1 MHSGAA
7 FEPPNACLK
16 FLWRPPVQRYILRR
30 LLLMIPTL
38 LGVTFVVFV
47 MVRAVPG
54 DVIDQILGDYGAG
67 DTATKEALRKE
78 YSLDG
83 NIVTQYV
90 RWMGDVVQLD
100 FGKSVISNRTV
111 MSELRHRLPVTM
123 ELGLLAVL
131 FSLAIAL
138 PIGILSAIRQD
149 SIADYA
155 SRSLAISL
163 LAVPGFWVGL
173 MLITMAGRYFTWGV
187 PPKNYINFVDIPIG
201 NLKMMAMPS
210 MILGAAL
217 SGSVMRFTRSAMLE
231 VLRQDY
237 VRTAWSKGLR
247 ERVIITRHVMRN
259 ALIPVVTVVGLQLP
273 ILVGGTVII
282 EQVYSIP
289 GMGRYYIS
297 SVNQLDYPVI
307 QAINVIVALVVVFAN
322 LGVDL
327 LYSVLDPR
335 IRYS

>member
-1 MHSGAA
+1 M
-7 FEPPNACLK
+7 
-16 FLWRPPVQRYILRR
+16 QRYIARR

-54 DVIDQILGDYGAG
+54 DVVDQILGDFGAG
-67 DTATKEALRKE
+67 DKETKEALREE
-78 YSLDG
+78 YQLNG
-83 NIVTQYV
+83 NIAEQYV
-90 RWMGDVVQLD
+90 RWIGHVVQFD
-100 FGKSVISNRTV
+100 FGKSIQSDRPV
-111 MSELRHRLPVTM
+111 MGELKHYLPVTL
-123 ELGLLAVL
+123 ELSVMAIF
-131 FSLAIAL
+131 FSLLIAI
-138 PIGILSAIRQD
+138 PVGIVSAIRQD
-149 SIADYA
+149 SWADYVG
-155 SRSLAISL
+155 RSFAIGL

-187 PPKNYINFVDIPIG
+187 PPKNYIHFTDDPIG
-201 NLKMMAMPS
+201 NIRMLAMPS
-210 MILGAAL
+210 IILGAGL
-217 SGSVMRFTRSAMLE
+217 SGGVMRFTRSAMLE

-282 EQVYSIP
+282 ETVYSIP
-289 GMGRYYIS
+289 GMGRFYVTAVS
-297 SVNQLDYPVI
+297 GQDYPVI
-307 QAINVIVALVVVFAN
+307 QAINVLVALVVVFAN

-327 LYSVLDPR
+327 IYSVLDPR

>member
-1 MHSGAA
+1 M
-7 FEPPNACLK
+7 
-16 FLWRPPVQRYILRR
+16 QRYILRR
-30 LLLMIPTL
+30 LLLMIPPL

-47 MVRAVPG
+47 IVRAVPG
-54 DVIDQILGDYGAG
+54 DVIDQILGDFGAG
-67 DTATKEALRKE
+67 DRETKEALLKE

-83 NIVTQYV
+83 NIAVQYV
-90 RWMGDVVQLD
+90 RWLGDLATFD
-100 FGKSVISNRTV
+100 FGKSIISNRTV
-111 MSELRHRLPVTM
+111 VSELQNRLPVTL
-123 ELGLLAVL
+123 ELSILAIIC
-131 FSLAIAL
+131 SLTIAL
-138 PIGILSAIRQD
+138 PIGIISAIRQD
-149 SIADYA
+149 TIIDYVC
-155 SRSLAISL
+155 RSLAISL

-173 MLITMAGRYFTWGV
+173 MLITMAGKYFTWGV
-187 PPKNYINFVDIPIG
+187 PPKNYIEFTADPIG
-201 NLKMMAMPS
+201 NIRMLAMPAI
-210 MILGAAL
+210 ILGAGL
-217 SGSVMRFTRSAMLE
+217 SGGVMRFTRSTMLE

-282 EQVYSIP
+282 ETVYSIP
-289 GMGRYYIS
+289 GMGRYYVA
-297 SVNQLDYPVI
+297 SVNPLDYPVI

-327 LYSVLDPR
+327 IYSVLDPR

>member
-1 MHSGAA
+1 
-7 FEPPNACLK
+7 
-16 FLWRPPVQRYILRR
+16 VQRYIFRR
-30 LLLMIPTL
+30 LLLMVPTL
-38 LGVTFVVFV
+38 IGVTFVVFL

-67 DTATKEALRKE
+67 DAETKEALRKE

-83 NIVTQYV
+83 NIVSQYV
-90 RWMGDVVQLD
+90 RWMGNVVQLD

-123 ELGLLAVL
+123 ELGLLAVI
-131 FSLAIAL
+131 FSLAIAV
-138 PIGILSAIRQD
+138 PIGVLSAIRQD
-149 SIADYA
+149 SLADYA
-155 SRSLAISL
+155 ARSFAISL
-163 LAVPGFWVGL
+163 LAVPGFWVAL

-187 PPKNYINFVDIPIG
+187 PPKNYINFVDNPIG

-282 EQVYSIP
+282 ETVYSIP

-327 LYSVLDPR
+327 IYSVLDPR

>member
-1 MHSGAA
+1 M
-7 FEPPNACLK
+7 
-16 FLWRPPVQRYILRR
+16 QRYILRR

-38 LGVTFVVFV
+38 VGVTFVVFV

-54 DVIDQILGDYGAG
+54 DVIDQILGDFGAG
-67 DTATKEALRKE
+67 DKETKEALLKE

-83 NIVTQYV
+83 NIASQYV
-90 RWMGDVVQLD
+90 KWIGNLATFD
-100 FGKSVISNRTV
+100 FGKSIISNRTV
-111 MSELRHRLPVTM
+111 TSELSSRLPVTL
-123 ELGLLAVL
+123 EL
-131 FSLAIAL
+131 SILAIICSLTIAI
-138 PIGILSAIRQD
+138 PIGIISAIRQD
-149 SIADYA
+149 TIIDYIC
-155 SRSLAISL
+155 RSFAISL

-173 MLITMAGRYFTWGV
+173 MLITMAGKYFTWGV
-187 PPKNYINFVDIPIG
+187 PPKNYIAFTADPIG
-201 NLKMMAMPS
+201 NIRMLAMPAI
-210 MILGAAL
+210 ILGAGL
-217 SGSVMRFTRSAMLE
+217 SGGVMRFTRSTMLE

-282 EQVYSIP
+282 ETVYSIP
-289 GMGRYYIS
+289 GMGRYYVA

-327 LYSVLDPR
+327 IYSVLDPR

>member
-1 MHSGAA
+1 M
-7 FEPPNACLK
+7 
-16 FLWRPPVQRYILRR
+16 QRYIARR

-54 DVIDQILGDYGAG
+54 DVIDQILGDFGAG
-67 DTATKEALRKE
+67 DRETKEALLKE

-83 NIVTQYV
+83 NIAVQYV
-90 RWMGDVVQLD
+90 RWLGDLATFD
-100 FGKSVISNRTV
+100 FGKSIISNRTV
-111 MSELRHRLPVTM
+111 VSELQNRLPVTL
-123 ELGLLAVL
+123 ELSLLAI
-131 FSLAIAL
+131 FCSLAIAL
-138 PIGILSAIRQD
+138 PVGIVSAIRQD
-149 SIADYA
+149 TIIDYVC
-155 SRSLAISL
+155 RSFAISL

-173 MLITMAGRYFTWGV
+173 MLITMAGKYFTWGV
-187 PPKNYINFVDIPIG
+187 PPKNYIAFTADPIG
-201 NLKMMAMPS
+201 NIRMLAMPAI
-210 MILGAAL
+210 ILGAGL
-217 SGSVMRFTRSAMLE
+217 SGGVMRFTRSTMLE

-282 EQVYSIP
+282 ETVYSIP
-289 GMGRYYIS
+289 GMGRYYVA

-327 LYSVLDPR
+327 IYSVLDPR

>member
-1 MHSGAA
+1 M
-7 FEPPNACLK
+7 
-16 FLWRPPVQRYILRR
+16 QRYIARR

-54 DVIDQILGDYGAG
+54 DVIDQILGDFGAG
-67 DTATKEALRKE
+67 DRETKEALLKE

-83 NIVTQYV
+83 NIAVQYV
-90 RWMGDVVQLD
+90 RWLGDLATFD
-100 FGKSVISNRTV
+100 FGKSIISNRSV
-111 MSELRHRLPVTM
+111 LSELQNRLPVTL
-123 ELGLLAVL
+123 ELSLLAI
-131 FSLAIAL
+131 FCSLAIAL
-138 PIGILSAIRQD
+138 PVGIISAIRQD
-149 SIADYA
+149 TIIDYVC
-155 SRSLAISL
+155 RSFAISL

-173 MLITMAGRYFTWGV
+173 MLITMAGKYFTWGV
-187 PPKNYINFVDIPIG
+187 PPKNYIAFTADPIG
-201 NLKMMAMPS
+201 NIRMLAMPAI
-210 MILGAAL
+210 ILGAGL
-217 SGSVMRFTRSAMLE
+217 SGGVMRFTRSTMLE

-282 EQVYSIP
+282 ETVYSIP
-289 GMGRYYIS
+289 GMGRYYVA

-327 LYSVLDPR
+327 IYSVLDPR

>member
-1 MHSGAA
+1 M
-7 FEPPNACLK
+7 
-16 FLWRPPVQRYILRR
+16 QRYILRR

-47 MVRAVPG
+47 MVRSVPG
-54 DVIDQILGDYGAG
+54 DVVDQILGDFGAG
-67 DTATKEALRKE
+67 DKDTKEALLKE

-83 NIVTQYV
+83 NIAQQYV
-90 RWMGDVVQLD
+90 TWLGDIVRFD
-100 FGKSVISNRTV
+100 FGKSILSDRSVIG
-111 MSELRHRLPVTM
+111 ELKNYLPVTL
-123 ELGLLAVL
+123 ELSLLAIF
-131 FSLAIAL
+131 FSLLIAI
-138 PIGILSAIRQD
+138 PVGIISAIRQD
-149 SIADYA
+149 TPIDYIC
-155 SRSLAISL
+155 RSFAISL

-173 MLITMAGRYFTWGV
+173 MLITMAGRYFTWAV
-187 PPKNYINFVDIPIG
+187 PPKSYIALTADPIG
-201 NLKMMAMPS
+201 NFKMLWMPA
-210 MILGAAL
+210 MILGAGL
-217 SGSVMRFTRSAMLE
+217 SGGVMRFTRSTMLE

-289 GMGRYYIS
+289 GMGRFY
-297 SVNQLDYPVI
+297 VTAVQQQDYPVI
-307 QAINVIVALVVVFAN
+307 QAINVLVAMVVVFAN

-327 LYSVLDPR
+327 IYSILDPR

>member
-1 MHSGAA
+1 M
-7 FEPPNACLK
+7 
-16 FLWRPPVQRYILRR
+16 QRYIARR

-38 LGVTFVVFV
+38 LGVTFVVFI

-67 DTATKEALRKE
+67 DQATKEALRKE

-83 NIVTQYV
+83 NIASQYV
-90 RWMGDVVQLD
+90 RWLGNVVQFD
-100 FGKSVISNRTV
+100 FGKSIISNRSV
-111 MSELRHRLPVTM
+111 MGELNNYLPVTM
-123 ELGLLAVL
+123 ELSLLAIL
-131 FSLAIAL
+131 FSLLIAI
-138 PIGILSAIRQD
+138 PVGIISAIRQD
-149 SIADYA
+149 TIIDYVA
-155 SRSLAISL
+155 RSFAIGLLAI
-163 LAVPGFWVGL
+163 PGFWVGI

-187 PPKNYINFVDIPIG
+187 PPRTYIPFTEDPIG
-201 NLKMMAMPS
+201 NVRMLIVPA
-210 MILGAAL
+210 MILGAGL
-217 SGSVMRFTRSAMLE
+217 SGGVMRFTRSTMLE

-273 ILVGGTVII
+273 VLVGGTIII
-282 EQVYSIP
+282 ETVYSIP
-289 GMGRYYIS
+289 GMGRFYVNAVS
-297 SVNQLDYPVI
+297 SQDYPVI
-307 QAINVIVALVVVFAN
+307 QAINVLVALVVVFAN

>member
-1 MHSGAA
+1 M
-7 FEPPNACLK
+7 
-16 FLWRPPVQRYILRR
+16 QRYIARR

-54 DVIDQILGDYGAG
+54 DVIDQILGDFGAG
-67 DTATKEALRKE
+67 DRETKEALLKE

-83 NIVTQYV
+83 NIAVQYV
-90 RWMGDVVQLD
+90 RWLGDLATFD
-100 FGKSVISNRTV
+100 FGKSIISNRSV
-111 MSELRHRLPVTM
+111 LSELQNLLPVTL
-123 ELGLLAVL
+123 ELSLLAI
-131 FSLAIAL
+131 FCSLAIAL
-138 PIGILSAIRQD
+138 PVGIVSAIRQD
-149 SIADYA
+149 TIIDYVC
-155 SRSLAISL
+155 RSFAISL

-173 MLITMAGRYFTWGV
+173 MLITMAGKYFTWGV
-187 PPKNYINFVDIPIG
+187 PPKNYIAFTADPIG
-201 NLKMMAMPS
+201 NIRMLAMPAI
-210 MILGAAL
+210 ILGAGL
-217 SGSVMRFTRSAMLE
+217 SGGVMRFTRSTMLE

-282 EQVYSIP
+282 ETVYSIP
-289 GMGRYYIS
+289 GMGRYYVA

-327 LYSVLDPR
+327 IYSVLDPR

>member
-1 MHSGAA
+1 M
-7 FEPPNACLK
+7 
-16 FLWRPPVQRYILRR
+16 QRYIARR

-38 LGVTFVVFV
+38 LGVTFVVFI
-47 MVRAVPG
+47 MVRSVPG
-54 DVIDQILGDYGAG
+54 DVIDQILGDFGAG
-67 DTATKEALRKE
+67 DEATKEALREE

-83 NIVTQYV
+83 NLASQYV
-90 RWMGDVVQLD
+90 RWLGDVVRFD
-100 FGKSVISNRTV
+100 FGKSIISNRTV
-111 MSELRHRLPVTM
+111 MSELQDRLPVTF
-123 ELGLLAVL
+123 ELSILAMF
-131 FSLAIAL
+131 FSLLIAV
-138 PIGILSAIRQD
+138 PVGIISAIRQD
-149 SIADYA
+149 TPADYVA
-155 SRSLAISL
+155 RSFAISL

-173 MLITMAGRYFTWGV
+173 LLITMASRYFTWGV
-187 PPKNYINFVDIPIG
+187 PPESYTKFTADPIA
-201 NLKMMAMPS
+201 NLKIMFMPAL
-210 MILGAAL
+210 ILGAGL

-237 VRTAWSKGLR
+237 IRTAWAKGLR
-247 ERVIITRHVMRN
+247 ERVIIVRHAMRN

-282 EQVYSIP
+282 ETVYNIP
-289 GMGRYYIS
+289 GMGRYYVS

-307 QAINVIVALVVVFAN
+307 QAINVIVALVVIFAN

>member
-1 MHSGAA
+1 M
-7 FEPPNACLK
+7 
-16 FLWRPPVQRYILRR
+16 QRYIARR

-67 DTATKEALRKE
+67 DQATKEALRKE

-83 NIVTQYV
+83 NVASQYV
-90 RWMGDVVQLD
+90 RWIGNVVQLD
-100 FGKSVISNRTV
+100 FGKSIISNRTV
-111 MSELRHRLPVTM
+111 MGELRHYLPVTL
-123 ELGLLAVL
+123 ELSMLAIF
-131 FSLAIAL
+131 FSLLIAI
-138 PIGILSAIRQD
+138 PVGIISAIRQD
-149 SIADYA
+149 TIIDYVA
-155 SRSLAISL
+155 RSFAIGLLAI
-163 LAVPGFWVGL
+163 PGFWVGI

-187 PPKNYINFVDIPIG
+187 PPRSYIPFTEDPIG
-201 NLKMMAMPS
+201 NIRMLIVPA
-210 MILGAAL
+210 MILGAGL
-217 SGSVMRFTRSAMLE
+217 SGGVMRFTRSTMLE

-273 ILVGGTVII
+273 VLVGGTVII
-282 EQVYSIP
+282 ETVYSIP
-289 GMGRYYIS
+289 GMGRFYVAAVGS
-297 SVNQLDYPVI
+297 QDYPVI
-307 QAINVIVALVVVFAN
+307 QAINVLVAFVVVFAN

-327 LYSVLDPR
+327 MYSVLDPR

>member
-1 MHSGAA
+1 M
-7 FEPPNACLK
+7 
-16 FLWRPPVQRYILRR
+16 QRYIARR

-54 DVIDQILGDYGAG
+54 DVIDQILGDFGAG
-67 DTATKEALRKE
+67 DRETKEALLKE

-83 NIVTQYV
+83 NIAVQYV
-90 RWMGDVVQLD
+90 RWLGDLATFD
-100 FGKSVISNRTV
+100 FGKSIISNRSV
-111 MSELRHRLPVTM
+111 LSELQNRLPVTL
-123 ELGLLAVL
+123 ELSLLAI
-131 FSLAIAL
+131 FCSLAIAL
-138 PIGILSAIRQD
+138 PVGIVSAIRQD
-149 SIADYA
+149 TIIDYVC
-155 SRSLAISL
+155 RSFAISL

-173 MLITMAGRYFTWGV
+173 MLITMAGKYFTWGV
-187 PPKNYINFVDIPIG
+187 PPKNYIEFTADPIG
-201 NLKMMAMPS
+201 NIRMLAMPAI
-210 MILGAAL
+210 ILGAGL
-217 SGSVMRFTRSAMLE
+217 SGGVMRFTRSTMLE

-282 EQVYSIP
+282 ETVYSIP
-289 GMGRYYIS
+289 GMGRYYVA

-327 LYSVLDPR
+327 IYSVLDPR